1 MQATASFVAS
11 AVSVAARAQ
20 KSVEHVSL
28 GVPVTAGR
36 VETCAMMSATVC
48 SLLKCERCVFYFF
61 DPMTS
66 SLVYWKSGVAQ
77 IVCSLDRG
85 LAGVCARS
93 MVAFKVDYAYL
104 DPNYDPDVDCQH
116 DTPVKSI
123 LSCPLTNRLF
133 SLFLI
138 WRLWGCQCVV
148 AHLSRM
154 YHRISDVSTPAG
166 RTLWLASFT
175 PKTNIAACS
184 RGRTSSCCR
193 AWPVSSGKSFAT
205 TSCTLGLCAGA

>member
-1 MQATASFVAS
+1 MQATASFVAA

-20 KSVEHVSL
+20 KSVEHVSQ

-77 IVCSLDRG
+77 IVCTLDRG

-133 SLFLI
+133 SVFLI
-138 WRLWGCQCVV
+138 
-148 AHLSRM
+148 
-154 YHRISDVSTPAG
+154 
-166 RTLWLASFT
+166 
-175 PKTNIAACS
+175 
-184 RGRTSSCCR
+184 
-193 AWPVSSGKSFAT
+193 
-205 TSCTLGLCAGA
+205 CAFWAVDA